1 MMEKKRSKAKR
12 LMLLARIVK
21 RKVIE
26 GEEEGGGTDK
36 NLISRVKT
44 ARKVIVVVKKVMK
57 AVVMKIQRWKRNL
70 V

>member
-36 NLISRVKT
+36 NLINRVKI

>member
-1 MMEKKRSKAKR
+1 MMEKKRSKTKR

-36 NLISRVKT
+36 NLISRVKI

>member
-36 NLISRVKT
+36 NLISRVKI

>member
-1 MMEKKRSKAKR
+1 MMEKKRSKTKR

-26 GEEEGGGTDK
+26 GEEEGGGTGK
-36 NLISRVKT
+36 NLINRVKI

>member
-1 MMEKKRSKAKR
+1 MMEKKRSKTKR

-26 GEEEGGGTDK
+26 EEEEGGGTDK
-36 NLISRVKT
+36 NLINRVKI